1 MNSSKLITCIF
12 LALVYIFLPL
22 FAQVRPPL
30 LISPLSITP
39 KKSSVSTTIQTDKET
54 KEKAEETST
63 LWGGENLT
71 QEVKEIE
78 GIPVK
83 VFSLT
88 GNSWIMHKKVR
99 LTSSKIEVIGE
110 DALKASLV
118 GGVKVD
124 DPENKISFYSSGAE
138 YDKLSETIEFKT
150 RSKLFFTDTNNKKT
164 KIAAGKIKRLIA
176 EYRTE
181 LNESVVIENDE
192 YIILSDSAIF
202 QEKEKVLVMEGY
214 PYIFGKQSFLTG
226 SKIKYDSQKNTTSL
240 EENTQLFSFSI
251 ENPKKK
257 TDEDIIEESTPSSD
271 SNTDENTSNEV
282 IKERVI
288 TSFSG
293 DTLVSGNSKGSSF
306 VSMDGNAKVIRPDTE
321 FSADNIKAF
330 GEGNRDINAL
340 GNVIFFDKEN
350 RFKIYGSKLEHFD
363 KESYSHV
370 TEDAR
375 MEFLSKDLEAVSAT
389 ITAIEIERFGDKK
402 ELVARGNVKIVSEN
416 LTALGEYATYFEEQK
431 KLELTGNTRVVR
443 DGNTI
448 QCGKVLVF
456 PEENRVVITDGI
468 KLKEPKP
475 KK

>member
-1 MNSSKLITCIF
+1 MNKLLLIVFIVS
-12 LALVYIFLPL
+12 LDLS
-22 FAQVRPPL
+22 AQVRPSL
-30 LISPLSITP
+30 LISPLSIVP
-39 KKSSVSTTIQTDKET
+39 KKNSAITTVVSTELET
-54 KEKAEETST
+54 KDPTEEVPT

-71 QEVKEIE
+71 QEVKDID
-78 GIPVK
+78 GVPVK

-99 LTSSKIEVIGE
+99 LTSSKIEVMGE
-110 DALKASLV
+110 DAIKASLV

-124 DPENKISFYSSGAE
+124 DPENKISFYSSNAD
-138 YDKLSETIEFKT
+138 YDKLSEIIEFKT

-164 KIAAGKIKRLIA
+164 KITAGKIKRLLA
-176 EYRTE
+176 EFKTE
-181 LNESVVIENDE
+181 LNEAVVIENDE

-240 EENTQLFSFSI
+240 EENTQLFSFSM
-251 ENPKKK
+251 ETPKKK
-257 TDEDIIEESTPSSD
+257 TEEEDIINESDPSEPK
-271 SNTDENTSNEV
+271 TDEDVSPDV
-282 IKERVI
+282 LKERVL

-293 DTLVSGNSKGSSF
+293 DTLVSSSSKGSS
-306 VSMDGNAKVIRPDTE
+306 SIRMNGNAKIYRPDSE
-321 FSADNIKAF
+321 FLADSIKAF

-363 KESYSHV
+363 KESYTHV
-370 TEDAR
+370 TEDAK
-375 MEFLSKDLEAVSAT
+375 MEFLSKDQETVSAT

-416 LTALGEYATYFEEQK
+416 VTAFGEYATYFEEQK

-456 PEENRVVITDGI
+456 PEENRVIITDGI